1 MKKFF
6 KKNHIWLASWMLLM
20 PLAADAHLS
29 VKMEEAHLSVKME
42 EAHLSASDASRFDA
56 SIPRQKMTLQQC
68 FQLADRQ
75 NLALQTGRK
84 AIEKAQVMQGTAWD
98 LDKTEIAFS
107 QNPASSGDTDNGLT
121 FSQSI
126 EFPTVYTARRNQL
139 KAETQAEK
147 SRLNVTSQQ
156 LRLEIANVYYA
167 MLYQT
172 HRLQIL
178 QQQDSVIQ
186 RYCDVAG
193 KRYKAGEA
201 RQLEFLSADRMRNDN
216 RLEMTKVKNEAEN
229 LQTALMAL
237 LNTTTPVVPAADN
250 LVISQRSPMNAAFN
264 YQQTADA
271 QYQKDLITALD
282 KEVKCAKTGYA
293 PSLSLALR
301 SQLLIDSWDPYHIN
315 RQRFTEGNFFGFEVT
330 VGVPLFYGATKA
342 KVKAAQK
349 DREMAQMA
357 MQQEQREKER
367 DYQQGYRRLQNASQR
382 MEYYS
387 GENMAKAKDI
397 ERLSTLEYENGE
409 ISYVEYASALQEA
422 IDMRLKQAEVVNEYN
437 EAVLAL
443 MALNNSL

>member
-1 MKKFF
+1 MKKFLD
-6 KKNHIWLASWMLLM
+6 KNNIVLASLL
-20 PLAADAHLS
+20 LLTHLS
-29 VKMEEAHLSVKME
+29 
-42 EAHLSASDASRFDA
+42 SAAGVQGFDA
-56 SIPRQKMTLQQC
+56 SIPGEKMTLQQC

-75 NLALQTGRK
+75 NLALQSGRK
-84 AIEKAQVMQGTAWD
+84 AVEKAQVMQGTAWD

-126 EFPTVYTARRNQL
+126 EFPTVYTARRGQL

-178 QQQDSVIQ
+178 LQQDSVIQ
-186 RYCDVAG
+186 RYCDVAA
-193 KRYKAGEA
+193 KRYRAGEA

-250 LVISQRSPMNAAFN
+250 LVISQRSPMNAVFN
-264 YQQTADA
+264 YQQTVNA
-271 QYQKDLITALD
+271 QYQKDLISALD
-282 KEVKCAKTGYA
+282 QEVKCAKTGYA

-349 DREMAQMA
+349 DREVALLA

-367 DYQQGYRRLQNASQR
+367 DYKQGYNRLQNAIKR

-387 GENMAKAKDI
+387 GKNMAKAKDI

>member
-1 MKKFF
+1 MKKFLD
-6 KKNHIWLASWMLLM
+6 KNNIVLASLMLLL
-20 PLAADAHLS
+20 PLSA
-29 VKMEEAHLSVKME
+29 EAHLS
-42 EAHLSASDASRFDA
+42 SASGVQGFDA
-56 SIPRQKMTLQQC
+56 SIPGEKMTLQQC

-75 NLALQTGRK
+75 NLALQSGRK
-84 AIEKAQVMQGTAWD
+84 AVEKAQVMQGTAWD

-178 QQQDSVIQ
+178 LQQDSVIQ

-250 LVISQRSPMNAAFN
+250 LVISQSSPMNAAFN

-271 QYQKDLITALD
+271 QYQKDLISALD
-282 KEVKCAKTGYA
+282 QEVKCAKTGYA

-349 DREMAQMA
+349 DREVAQLA

-367 DYQQGYRRLQNASQR
+367 DYKQGYNRLQNAIKR

>member
-1 MKKFF
+1 MKKFLD
-6 KKNHIWLASWMLLM
+6 KNNIVLASLMLLL
-20 PLAADAHLS
+20 PLSA
-29 VKMEEAHLSVKME
+29 EAHPS
-42 EAHLSASDASRFDA
+42 SASGVQGFDA
-56 SIPRQKMTLQQC
+56 SIPGEKMTLQQC

-75 NLALQTGRK
+75 NLALLSGRK
-84 AIEKAQVMQGTAWD
+84 AVEKAQVMQRTAWD

-126 EFPTVYTARRNQL
+126 EFPTVYSARRGQL

-178 QQQDSVIQ
+178 LQQDSVIQ

-250 LVISQRSPMNAAFN
+250 LVISQSSPMNAAFN

-271 QYQKDLITALD
+271 QYQKDLISALD
-282 KEVKCAKTGYA
+282 QEVKCAKTGYA

-330 VGVPLFYGATKA
+330 MRVPLFYGATKA

-349 DREMAQMA
+349 DREVAQLA

-367 DYQQGYRRLQNASQR
+367 DYKQGYNRLQNAIKR

-422 IDMRLKQAEVVNEYN
+422 IDMRLKQAEVINEYN

>member
-1 MKKFF
+1 MKKFLD
-6 KKNHIWLASWMLLM
+6 KNNIVLASLMLLL
-20 PLAADAHLS
+20 PLSA
-29 VKMEEAHLSVKME
+29 EAHLS
-42 EAHLSASDASRFDA
+42 SASGVQGFDA
-56 SIPRQKMTLQQC
+56 GIPGEKMTLQQC

-75 NLALQTGRK
+75 NLALQSGRK
-84 AIEKAQVMQGTAWD
+84 AVEKAQVMQGTAWD

-126 EFPTVYTARRNQL
+126 EFPTVYTVRRGQL

-271 QYQKDLITALD
+271 QYQKDLISALD
-282 KEVKCAKTGYA
+282 QEVKCAKTGYA

-349 DREMAQMA
+349 DREVALLA

-367 DYQQGYRRLQNASQR
+367 DYKQGYNRLQNAIKR
-382 MEYYS
+382 MEYYN

>member
-1 MKKFF
+1 MKKFLD
-6 KKNHIWLASWMLLM
+6 KNNIVLASLMLLL
-20 PLAADAHLS
+20 PLSA
-29 VKMEEAHLSVKME
+29 EAHLS
-42 EAHLSASDASRFDA
+42 SASGVQGFDA
-56 SIPRQKMTLQQC
+56 SIPGEKMTLQQC

-75 NLALQTGRK
+75 NLALQSGRK
-84 AIEKAQVMQGTAWD
+84 AVEKAQVMQGTAWD

-126 EFPTVYTARRNQL
+126 EFPTVYTARRGQL

-178 QQQDSVIQ
+178 LQQDSVIQ

-250 LVISQRSPMNAAFN
+250 LVISQSSPVNAAFN

-271 QYQKDLITALD
+271 QYQKDLISALD

-349 DREMAQMA
+349 DREVAQLA

-367 DYQQGYRRLQNASQR
+367 DYKQGYNRLQNAIKR

>member
-20 PLAADAHLS
+20 PLATDAHLS
-29 VKMEEAHLSVKME
+29 VKMEEAHLS
-42 EAHLSASDASRFDA
+42 ALDASRFDA
-56 SIPRQKMTLQQC
+56 SIPGEKMTLQQC

-75 NLALQTGRK
+75 NLALQSGRK
-84 AIEKAQVMQGTAWD
+84 AVEKAQVMQGTAWD

-271 QYQKDLITALD
+271 QYQKDLISALD
-282 KEVKCAKTGYA
+282 QEVKCAKTGYA

-349 DREMAQMA
+349 DREVAQLA

-367 DYQQGYRRLQNASQR
+367 DYKQGYNRLRNAIKR

>member
-1 MKKFF
+1 
-6 KKNHIWLASWMLLM
+6 
-20 PLAADAHLS
+20 
-29 VKMEEAHLSVKME
+29 
-42 EAHLSASDASRFDA
+42 
-56 SIPRQKMTLQQC
+56 
-68 FQLADRQ
+68 
-75 NLALQTGRK
+75 
-84 AIEKAQVMQGTAWD
+84 MQGTAWD

-156 LRLEIANVYYA
+156 LRLEIASAYYA

-178 QQQDSVIQ
+178 QQQDSIIQ
-186 RYCDVAG
+186 RYCDVAA

-271 QYQKDLITALD
+271 QYQKDLISALD
-282 KEVKCAKTGYA
+282 QEVKCAKTGYA

-349 DREMAQMA
+349 DREVAQLA

-367 DYQQGYRRLQNASQR
+367 DYKQGYNRLQNAIKR

>member
-1 MKKFF
+1 MKKFLD
-6 KKNHIWLASWMLLM
+6 KNNIVLASLMLLL
-20 PLAADAHLS
+20 PLSA
-29 VKMEEAHLSVKME
+29 EAHLS
-42 EAHLSASDASRFDA
+42 SASGVQGFDA
-56 SIPRQKMTLQQC
+56 SIPGEKMTLQQC

-75 NLALQTGRK
+75 NLALQSGRK
-84 AIEKAQVMQGTAWD
+84 AVEKAQVMQGTAWD

-126 EFPTVYTARRNQL
+126 EFPTVYTARRGQL

-178 QQQDSVIQ
+178 LQQNSVIQ

-250 LVISQRSPMNAAFN
+250 LVIPQSSPVNAAFN

-271 QYQKDLITALD
+271 QYQKDLISALD

-349 DREMAQMA
+349 DREVALLA

-367 DYQQGYRRLQNASQR
+367 DYKQGYNRLQNAIKR

>member
-1 MKKFF
+1 
-6 KKNHIWLASWMLLM
+6 MLLM

-29 VKMEEAHLSVKME
+29 
-42 EAHLSASDASRFDA
+42 SASGVQGFDA
-56 SIPRQKMTLQQC
+56 SIPGEKMTLQQC

-75 NLALQTGRK
+75 NIALQSGRK
-84 AIEKAQVMQGTAWD
+84 AVEKAQVMQGTAWD

-178 QQQDSVIQ
+178 LQQDSVIQ

-250 LVISQRSPMNAAFN
+250 LVISQSSPMNAAFN

-271 QYQKDLITALD
+271 QYQKDLISALD
-282 KEVKCAKTGYA
+282 QEVKCAKTGYA

-349 DREMAQMA
+349 DREVAQLA

-367 DYQQGYRRLQNASQR
+367 DYKQGYNRLQNAIKR

>member
-1 MKKFF
+1 
-6 KKNHIWLASWMLLM
+6 MLLL
-20 PLAADAHLS
+20 PLSA
-29 VKMEEAHLSVKME
+29 EAHLS
-42 EAHLSASDASRFDA
+42 SASGVQGFDA
-56 SIPRQKMTLQQC
+56 SIPGEKMTLQQC

-75 NLALQTGRK
+75 NLALQSGRK
-84 AIEKAQVMQGTAWD
+84 AVEKAQVMQGTAWD

-156 LRLEIANVYYA
+156 LRFEIANVYYA

-178 QQQDSVIQ
+178 LQQDSVIQ

-250 LVISQRSPMNAAFN
+250 LVISQSSSVNAAFN

-271 QYQKDLITALD
+271 QYQKDLISALD

-349 DREMAQMA
+349 DREVAQLA

-367 DYQQGYRRLQNASQR
+367 DYKQGYNRLQNAIKR

-437 EAVLAL
+437 EAVLTL

>member
-1 MKKFF
+1 MKKFLD
-6 KKNHIWLASWMLLM
+6 KNNIVLASLL
-20 PLAADAHLS
+20 LLTHLS
-29 VKMEEAHLSVKME
+29 
-42 EAHLSASDASRFDA
+42 SAAGVQGFDA
-56 SIPRQKMTLQQC
+56 SIPGEKMTLQQC
-68 FQLADRQ
+68 FELADKQ
-75 NLALQTGRK
+75 NIALQTGRK
-84 AIEKAQVMQGTAWD
+84 AVEKAQVMQGTAWD

-126 EFPTVYTARRNQL
+126 EFPTVYTARRGQL

-178 QQQDSVIQ
+178 LQQDSVIQ

-250 LVISQRSPMNAAFN
+250 LVISQRSPVNAAFN

-271 QYQKDLITALD
+271 QYQKDLISALD
-282 KEVKCAKTGYA
+282 QEVKCAKTGYA

-349 DREMAQMA
+349 DREVALLA

-367 DYQQGYRRLQNASQR
+367 DYKQGYNRMQNAIKR

>member
-1 MKKFF
+1 MKKFLD
-6 KKNHIWLASWMLLM
+6 KNNIVLASLL
-20 PLAADAHLS
+20 LLTHLS
-29 VKMEEAHLSVKME
+29 
-42 EAHLSASDASRFDA
+42 SAAGVQGFDA
-56 SIPRQKMTLQQC
+56 SIPGEKMTLQQC
-68 FQLADRQ
+68 FELADKQ
-75 NLALQTGRK
+75 NIALQTGRK
-84 AIEKAQVMQGTAWD
+84 AVEKAQVMQGTAWN

-186 RYCDVAG
+186 RYCDVAA

-271 QYQKDLITALD
+271 QYQKDLISALD
-282 KEVKCAKTGYA
+282 QEVKCAKTGYA

-349 DREMAQMA
+349 DREVALLA

-367 DYQQGYRRLQNASQR
+367 DYKQGYNRLQNAIKR

-397 ERLSTLEYENGE
+397 ERLSTQEYENGE

>member
-6 KKNHIWLASWMLLM
+6 KKNQVWLASLMLLL
-20 PLAADAHLS
+20 PLSA
-29 VKMEEAHLSVKME
+29 EAHLS
-42 EAHLSASDASRFDA
+42 SASGVQGFDA
-56 SIPRQKMTLQQC
+56 SIPGEKMTLQQC

-75 NLALQTGRK
+75 NLALQSGRK
-84 AIEKAQVMQGTAWD
+84 AVEKAQVMQGTAWD

-126 EFPTVYTARRNQL
+126 EFPTVYTARRGQL

-178 QQQDSVIQ
+178 LQQDSVIQ
-186 RYCDVAG
+186 RYCDVAA
-193 KRYKAGEA
+193 KRYRAGEA

-250 LVISQRSPMNAAFN
+250 LVIPQSSPMNAAFN

-271 QYQKDLITALD
+271 QYQKDLISALD
-282 KEVKCAKTGYA
+282 QEVKCAKTGYA

-301 SQLLIDSWDPYHIN
+301 SQLLIDNWDPYHIN

-349 DREMAQMA
+349 DREVAQLA

-367 DYQQGYRRLQNASQR
+367 DYKQGYNRLQNAIKR

>member
-1 MKKFF
+1 
-6 KKNHIWLASWMLLM
+6 MLLL
-20 PLAADAHLS
+20 PLSA
-29 VKMEEAHLSVKME
+29 EAHLS
-42 EAHLSASDASRFDA
+42 SAAGVQGFDA
-56 SIPRQKMTLQQC
+56 SIPGEKMTLQQC

-75 NLALQTGRK
+75 NIALQSGRK
-84 AIEKAQVMQGTAWD
+84 AVEKAQVMQGTAWD

-126 EFPTVYTARRNQL
+126 EFPTVYSARRGQL

-271 QYQKDLITALD
+271 QYQKDLISALD
-282 KEVKCAKTGYA
+282 QEVKCAKTGYA

-349 DREMAQMA
+349 DREVALLA

-367 DYQQGYRRLQNASQR
+367 DYKQGYNRLQNAIKR

>member
-1 MKKFF
+1 
-6 KKNHIWLASWMLLM
+6 MLLL
-20 PLAADAHLS
+20 PLSA
-29 VKMEEAHLSVKME
+29 EAHLS
-42 EAHLSASDASRFDA
+42 SASGVQGFDA
-56 SIPRQKMTLQQC
+56 SIPGEKMTLQQC

-75 NLALQTGRK
+75 NLALLSGRK
-84 AIEKAQVMQGTAWD
+84 AVEKAQVMQRTAWD

-126 EFPTVYTARRNQL
+126 EFPTVYTARRGQL

-178 QQQDSVIQ
+178 LQQDSVIQ

-250 LVISQRSPMNAAFN
+250 LVIPQRSPMNAAFN

-271 QYQKDLITALD
+271 QYQKDLISALD

-349 DREMAQMA
+349 DREVAQLA
-357 MQQEQREKER
+357 MLQEQRKKER
-367 DYQQGYRRLQNASQR
+367 DYKQGYNRLQNAIKR
-382 MEYYS
+382 MEYSS

>member
-1 MKKFF
+1 MKKFLD
-6 KKNHIWLASWMLLM
+6 KNNIVLASLMLLL
-20 PLAADAHLS
+20 PLSA
-29 VKMEEAHLSVKME
+29 EAHLS
-42 EAHLSASDASRFDA
+42 SASGVQGFDA
-56 SIPRQKMTLQQC
+56 SIPGEKMTLQQC

-75 NLALQTGRK
+75 NLALQSGRK
-84 AIEKAQVMQGTAWD
+84 AVEKAQVMQGTAWD
-98 LDKTEIAFS
+98 LNKTEIAFS

-156 LRLEIANVYYA
+156 LRLEIASAYYA

-178 QQQDSVIQ
+178 LQQDSVIQ
-186 RYCDVAG
+186 RYCDVAA
-193 KRYKAGEA
+193 KRYRAGEA

-250 LVISQRSPMNAAFN
+250 LVISQSSPMNAVFN

-282 KEVKCAKTGYA
+282 QEVKCAKTGYA

-349 DREMAQMA
+349 DREVALLA

-367 DYQQGYRRLQNASQR
+367 DYKQGYNRLQNVIKR

-397 ERLSTLEYENGE
+397 ERLSILEYENGE

>member
-1 MKKFF
+1 MKKFLD
-6 KKNHIWLASWMLLM
+6 KNNIVLASLMLLL
-20 PLAADAHLS
+20 PLSA
-29 VKMEEAHLSVKME
+29 EAHLS
-42 EAHLSASDASRFDA
+42 SASGVQGFDA
-56 SIPRQKMTLQQC
+56 SIPGEKMTLQQC

-75 NLALQTGRK
+75 NLALQSGRK
-84 AIEKAQVMQGTAWD
+84 AVEKAQVMQRTAWD

-156 LRLEIANVYYA
+156 LRFEIANVYYA

-178 QQQDSVIQ
+178 LQQDSVIQ
-186 RYCDVAG
+186 RYCDVAA
-193 KRYKAGEA
+193 KRYRAGEA

-250 LVISQRSPMNAAFN
+250 LVIPQSSPVNAAFN

-271 QYQKDLITALD
+271 QYQKDLISALD
-282 KEVKCAKTGYA
+282 QEVKCAKTGYA

-349 DREMAQMA
+349 DREVAQLA

-367 DYQQGYRRLQNASQR
+367 DYKQGYNRLQNAIKR

-422 IDMRLKQAEVVNEYN
+422 IDMRLKLAEVVNEYN

>member
-1 MKKFF
+1 MKKFLD
-6 KKNHIWLASWMLLM
+6 KNNIVLASLL
-20 PLAADAHLS
+20 LLTHLS
-29 VKMEEAHLSVKME
+29 
-42 EAHLSASDASRFDA
+42 SAAGVQGFDA
-56 SIPRQKMTLQQC
+56 SIPGEKMTLQQC
-68 FQLADRQ
+68 FELADKQ
-75 NLALQTGRK
+75 NIALQTGRK
-84 AIEKAQVMQGTAWD
+84 AVEKAQVMQGTAWN

-186 RYCDVAG
+186 RYCDVAA

-250 LVISQRSPMNAAFN
+250 LVISQSSPMNAAFN

-271 QYQKDLITALD
+271 QYQKDLISALD
-282 KEVKCAKTGYA
+282 QEVKCAKTGYA

-349 DREMAQMA
+349 DREVALLA

-367 DYQQGYRRLQNASQR
+367 DYKQGYNRLQNAIRR

>member
-1 MKKFF
+1 
-6 KKNHIWLASWMLLM
+6 MLLL
-20 PLAADAHLS
+20 PLSA
-29 VKMEEAHLSVKME
+29 EAHLS
-42 EAHLSASDASRFDA
+42 SASGVQGFDA
-56 SIPRQKMTLQQC
+56 SIPGEKMTLQQC

-75 NLALQTGRK
+75 NLALQSGRK
-84 AIEKAQVMQGTAWD
+84 AVEKAQVMQGTAWD

-126 EFPTVYTARRNQL
+126 EFPTVYTARRGQL

-250 LVISQRSPMNAAFN
+250 LVISQRSPVNAAFN

-271 QYQKDLITALD
+271 QYQKDLISALD
-282 KEVKCAKTGYA
+282 QEVKCAKTGYA

-349 DREMAQMA
+349 DREVALLA

-367 DYQQGYRRLQNASQR
+367 DYKQGYNRLQNAIKR

>member
-1 MKKFF
+1 MKKFLD
-6 KKNHIWLASWMLLM
+6 KNNIVLASLL
-20 PLAADAHLS
+20 LLTHLS
-29 VKMEEAHLSVKME
+29 
-42 EAHLSASDASRFDA
+42 SAAGVQGFDA
-56 SIPRQKMTLQQC
+56 SIPGEKMTLQQC

-75 NLALQTGRK
+75 NLALQSGRK
-84 AIEKAQVMQGTAWD
+84 AVEKAQVMQGTAWD

-156 LRLEIANVYYA
+156 LRLEIASAYYA

-178 QQQDSVIQ
+178 LQQDSVIQ
-186 RYCDVAG
+186 RYCDVAA

-250 LVISQRSPMNAAFN
+250 LVISQSSPMNAAFN

-271 QYQKDLITALD
+271 QYQKDLISALD
-282 KEVKCAKTGYA
+282 QEVKCAKTGYA

-349 DREMAQMA
+349 DREVALLA

-367 DYQQGYRRLQNASQR
+367 DYKQGYNRLQNAIKR

-437 EAVLAL
+437 EAVIAL

>member
-1 MKKFF
+1 MKKFLD
-6 KKNHIWLASWMLLM
+6 KNNIVLASLL
-20 PLAADAHLS
+20 LLTHLS
-29 VKMEEAHLSVKME
+29 
-42 EAHLSASDASRFDA
+42 SAAGVQGFDA
-56 SIPRQKMTLQQC
+56 SIPGEKMTLQQC

-75 NLALQTGRK
+75 NLALQSGRK
-84 AIEKAQVMQGTAWD
+84 AVEKAQVMQGTAWD

-250 LVISQRSPMNAAFN
+250 LVISQSSPMNAAFN

-349 DREMAQMA
+349 DREVALLA

-367 DYQQGYRRLQNASQR
+367 DYKQGYNRLQNAIKR

>member
-1 MKKFF
+1 MKKFLD
-6 KKNHIWLASWMLLM
+6 KNNIVLASLMLLL
-20 PLAADAHLS
+20 PLSA
-29 VKMEEAHLSVKME
+29 EAHLS
-42 EAHLSASDASRFDA
+42 SASGVQGFDA
-56 SIPRQKMTLQQC
+56 SIPGEKMTLQQC

-75 NLALQTGRK
+75 NLALQSGRK
-84 AIEKAQVMQGTAWD
+84 AVEKAQVMQGTAWD

-126 EFPTVYTARRNQL
+126 EFPTVYTARRGQL

-172 HRLQIL
+172 RRLQIL
-178 QQQDSVIQ
+178 LQQDSVIQ

-250 LVISQRSPMNAAFN
+250 LVIPQRSPMNAAFN

-271 QYQKDLITALD
+271 QYQKDLISALD

-330 VGVPLFYGATKA
+330 VGIPLFYGATKA

-349 DREMAQMA
+349 DREVALLA

-367 DYQQGYRRLQNASQR
+367 DYKQGYNRLQNAIKR

>member
-1 MKKFF
+1 
-6 KKNHIWLASWMLLM
+6 MLLM
-20 PLAADAHLS
+20 PLAADA
-29 VKMEEAHLSVKME
+29 
-42 EAHLSASDASRFDA
+42 SRFDA
-56 SIPRQKMTLQQC
+56 SIPGEKMTLQQC

-75 NLALQTGRK
+75 NLALQSGRK
-84 AIEKAQVMQGTAWD
+84 AVEKAQVMQGTAWD

-156 LRLEIANVYYA
+156 LRLEIASAYYA

-250 LVISQRSPMNAAFN
+250 LLISQSSPMNAAFN

-271 QYQKDLITALD
+271 QYQKDLISALD
-282 KEVKCAKTGYA
+282 QEVKCAKTGYA

-349 DREMAQMA
+349 DREVALLA

-367 DYQQGYRRLQNASQR
+367 DYKQGYNRLQNAIKR

-443 MALNNSL
+443 MALNNTL

>member
-1 MKKFF
+1 
-6 KKNHIWLASWMLLM
+6 MLLL
-20 PLAADAHLS
+20 PLSA
-29 VKMEEAHLSVKME
+29 EAHLS
-42 EAHLSASDASRFDA
+42 SASGVQGFDA
-56 SIPRQKMTLQQC
+56 SIPGEKMTLQQC

-75 NLALQTGRK
+75 NLALQSGRK
-84 AIEKAQVMQGTAWD
+84 AVEKAQVMQRTAWD

-178 QQQDSVIQ
+178 LQQDSVIQ

-271 QYQKDLITALD
+271 QYQKDLISALD

-349 DREMAQMA
+349 DREVALLA

-367 DYQQGYRRLQNASQR
+367 DYKQGYNRLQNAIKR

>member
-1 MKKFF
+1 MKKFLD
-6 KKNHIWLASWMLLM
+6 KNNIVLASLL
-20 PLAADAHLS
+20 LLTHLS
-29 VKMEEAHLSVKME
+29 
-42 EAHLSASDASRFDA
+42 SAAGVQGFDA
-56 SIPRQKMTLQQC
+56 SIPGEKMTLQQC

-75 NLALQTGRK
+75 NLALQSGRK
-84 AIEKAQVMQGTAWD
+84 AVEKAQVMQGTAWD

-126 EFPTVYTARRNQL
+126 EFPTVYTARRGQL

-178 QQQDSVIQ
+178 LQQDSVIQ
-186 RYCDVAG
+186 RYCDVAA

-271 QYQKDLITALD
+271 QYQKDLISALD
-282 KEVKCAKTGYA
+282 QEVKCAKTGYA

-349 DREMAQMA
+349 DREVALLA

-367 DYQQGYRRLQNASQR
+367 DYKQGYNRLQNAIKR

>member
-1 MKKFF
+1 MKKFLD
-6 KKNHIWLASWMLLM
+6 KNNIVLASLL
-20 PLAADAHLS
+20 LLTHFSSAAG
-29 VKMEEAHLSVKME
+29 VQG
-42 EAHLSASDASRFDA
+42 FDA
-56 SIPRQKMTLQQC
+56 SIPGEKMTLQQC

-75 NLALQTGRK
+75 NLALQSGRK
-84 AIEKAQVMQGTAWD
+84 AVEKAQVMQGTAWN

-156 LRLEIANVYYA
+156 LRLEIASAYYA

-178 QQQDSVIQ
+178 LQQDSVIQ
-186 RYCDVAG
+186 RYCDVAE

-250 LVISQRSPMNAAFN
+250 LVISQSSPMNAVFN

-271 QYQKDLITALD
+271 QYQKDLISALD
-282 KEVKCAKTGYA
+282 QEVKCAKTGYA

-349 DREMAQMA
+349 DREVAQLA

-367 DYQQGYRRLQNASQR
+367 DYKQGYNRLQNAIKR

>member
-1 MKKFF
+1 MKKFLD
-6 KKNHIWLASWMLLM
+6 KNNIVLASLL
-20 PLAADAHLS
+20 LFTHLS
-29 VKMEEAHLSVKME
+29 
-42 EAHLSASDASRFDA
+42 SASGVQGFDA
-56 SIPRQKMTLQQC
+56 SIPGEKMTLQQC

-75 NLALQTGRK
+75 NLALQSGRK
-84 AIEKAQVMQGTAWD
+84 AVEKAQVMQATAWN

-126 EFPTVYTARRNQL
+126 EFPTVYTARRGQL

-186 RYCDVAG
+186 RYCDVAA
-193 KRYKAGEA
+193 KRYRAGEA

-237 LNTTTPVVPAADN
+237 LNTTKPVVPAADN
-250 LVISQRSPMNAAFN
+250 LVISQSSPMNAVFN

-271 QYQKDLITALD
+271 QYQKDLISALD
-282 KEVKCAKTGYA
+282 QEVKCAKTGFA

-349 DREMAQMA
+349 DREVAQLA

-367 DYQQGYRRLQNASQR
+367 DYKQGYNRLQNAIKR

>member
-1 MKKFF
+1 MKKFLD
-6 KKNHIWLASWMLLM
+6 KNNIVLASLMLLL
-20 PLAADAHLS
+20 PLSA
-29 VKMEEAHLSVKME
+29 EAHLS
-42 EAHLSASDASRFDA
+42 SASGVQGFDA
-56 SIPRQKMTLQQC
+56 GIPGEKMTLQQC

-75 NLALQTGRK
+75 NLALQSGRK
-84 AIEKAQVMQGTAWD
+84 AVEKAQVMQGTAWD

-126 EFPTVYTARRNQL
+126 EFPTVYTARRGQL

-172 HRLQIL
+172 RRLQIL
-178 QQQDSVIQ
+178 LQQDSVIQ

-237 LNTTTPVVPAADN
+237 LNTTSPVVPAADN

-271 QYQKDLITALD
+271 QYQKDLISALD

-330 VGVPLFYGATKA
+330 VGIPLFYGTTKA

-349 DREMAQMA
+349 DREVALLA

-367 DYQQGYRRLQNASQR
+367 DYKQGYNRLQNAIKR

>member
-1 MKKFF
+1 MKKFLD
-6 KKNHIWLASWMLLM
+6 KNNIVLASLL
-20 PLAADAHLS
+20 LLTHLS
-29 VKMEEAHLSVKME
+29 
-42 EAHLSASDASRFDA
+42 SAAGVQGFDA
-56 SIPRQKMTLQQC
+56 SIPGEKMTLQQC
-68 FQLADRQ
+68 FELADKQ
-75 NLALQTGRK
+75 NIALQTGRK
-84 AIEKAQVMQGTAWD
+84 AVEKAQVMQGTAWN

-167 MLYQT
+167 LLYQT

-186 RYCDVAG
+186 RYCDVAA

-271 QYQKDLITALD
+271 QYQKDLISALD
-282 KEVKCAKTGYA
+282 QEVKCAKTGYA

-349 DREMAQMA
+349 DREVALLA

-367 DYQQGYRRLQNASQR
+367 DYKQGYNRLQNAIKR

>member
-1 MKKFF
+1 MKKFLD
-6 KKNHIWLASWMLLM
+6 KNNIVLASLL
-20 PLAADAHLS
+20 LFTQLS
-29 VKMEEAHLSVKME
+29 
-42 EAHLSASDASRFDA
+42 SASGVQGFDA
-56 SIPRQKMTLQQC
+56 SIPGEKMTLQQC

-75 NLALQTGRK
+75 NLALQSGRK
-84 AIEKAQVMQGTAWD
+84 AVEKAQVMQATAWN

-126 EFPTVYTARRNQL
+126 EFPTVYTARRGQL

-167 MLYQT
+167 LLYQT

-178 QQQDSVIQ
+178 LQQDSVIQ
-186 RYCDVAG
+186 RYCDVAA
-193 KRYKAGEA
+193 KRYRAGEA

-250 LVISQRSPMNAAFN
+250 LVISQSTPMNAVFN

-271 QYQKDLITALD
+271 QYQKDLISALD
-282 KEVKCAKTGYA
+282 QEVKCAKTGYA

-349 DREMAQMA
+349 DREVAQLA

-367 DYQQGYRRLQNASQR
+367 DYKQGYNRLQNAIKR

>member
-1 MKKFF
+1 MKKFLD
-6 KKNHIWLASWMLLM
+6 KNNIVLASLMLLL
-20 PLAADAHLS
+20 PLSA
-29 VKMEEAHLSVKME
+29 EAHLS
-42 EAHLSASDASRFDA
+42 SASGVQGFDA
-56 SIPRQKMTLQQC
+56 SIPGEKMTLQQC

-75 NLALQTGRK
+75 NIALQSGRK
-84 AIEKAQVMQGTAWD
+84 AVEKAQVMQGTAWD

-178 QQQDSVIQ
+178 LQQDSVIQ

-250 LVISQRSPMNAAFN
+250 LVIPQSSPMNAAFN

-271 QYQKDLITALD
+271 QYQKDLISALD

-349 DREMAQMA
+349 DREVAQLA

-367 DYQQGYRRLQNASQR
+367 DYKQGYNRLQNAIKR

>member
-1 MKKFF
+1 MKKFLD
-6 KKNHIWLASWMLLM
+6 KNNIVLASLMLLL
-20 PLAADAHLS
+20 PLSA
-29 VKMEEAHLSVKME
+29 EAHLS
-42 EAHLSASDASRFDA
+42 SASGVQGFDA
-56 SIPRQKMTLQQC
+56 SIPGEKMTLQQC

-75 NLALQTGRK
+75 NLALQSGRK
-84 AIEKAQVMQGTAWD
+84 AIEKAQVMQRTAWD

-126 EFPTVYTARRNQL
+126 EFPTVYTARRGQL

-178 QQQDSVIQ
+178 LQQDSVIQ
-186 RYCDVAG
+186 RYCDVAA

-250 LVISQRSPMNAAFN
+250 LVISQSSPMNAAFN

-271 QYQKDLITALD
+271 QYQKDLISALD
-282 KEVKCAKTGYA
+282 QEVKCAKTGYA

-349 DREMAQMA
+349 DREVAQLA

-367 DYQQGYRRLQNASQR
+367 DYKQGYNRLQNAIKR

>member
-1 MKKFF
+1 MKKFLD
-6 KKNHIWLASWMLLM
+6 KNNIVLASLLLLL
-20 PLAADAHLS
+20 PLSA
-29 VKMEEAHLSVKME
+29 EAHLS
-42 EAHLSASDASRFDA
+42 SASGVQGFDA
-56 SIPRQKMTLQQC
+56 SIPGEKMTLQQC
-68 FQLADRQ
+68 FELADKQ
-75 NLALQTGRK
+75 NIALQTGRK
-84 AIEKAQVMQGTAWD
+84 AVEKAQVMQGTAWD

-186 RYCDVAG
+186 RYCDVAA
-193 KRYKAGEA
+193 KRYRAGEA

-271 QYQKDLITALD
+271 QYQKDLISALD
-282 KEVKCAKTGYA
+282 QEVKCAKTGYA

-349 DREMAQMA
+349 DREVAQLA
-357 MQQEQREKER
+357 MLQEQRKKER
-367 DYQQGYRRLQNASQR
+367 DYKQGYNRLQNAIKR

>member
-1 MKKFF
+1 MKKFLD
-6 KKNHIWLASWMLLM
+6 KNNIVLASLL
-20 PLAADAHLS
+20 LLTHLS
-29 VKMEEAHLSVKME
+29 
-42 EAHLSASDASRFDA
+42 SAAGVQGFDA
-56 SIPRQKMTLQQC
+56 SIPGEKMTLQQC

-75 NLALQTGRK
+75 NLALQSGRK
-84 AIEKAQVMQGTAWD
+84 AVEKAQVMQGTAWD

-156 LRLEIANVYYA
+156 LRLEIASAYYA

-178 QQQDSVIQ
+178 LQQDSVIQ

-271 QYQKDLITALD
+271 QYQKDLISALD
-282 KEVKCAKTGYA
+282 QEVKCAKTGYA

-349 DREMAQMA
+349 DREVALLA

-367 DYQQGYRRLQNASQR
+367 DYKQGYNRLQNAIKR

>member
-1 MKKFF
+1 
-6 KKNHIWLASWMLLM
+6 MLLM
-20 PLAADAHLS
+20 PLAADAHLPVKAS
-29 VKMEEAHLSVKME
+29 VHLSAKADAHLSV
-42 EAHLSASDASRFDA
+42 SDASRFDA
-56 SIPRQKMTLQQC
+56 SIPGQKMTLQQC
-68 FQLADRQ
+68 FELADKQ

-84 AIEKAQVMQGTAWD
+84 AIEKAQVMQGTAWN

-126 EFPTVYTARRNQL
+126 EFPTVYTARRGQL

-156 LRLEIANVYYA
+156 LRLEIASAYYA

-178 QQQDSVIQ
+178 LQQDSVIQ

-271 QYQKDLITALD
+271 QYQKDLISALD
-282 KEVKCAKTGYA
+282 QEVKCAKTGYA

-349 DREMAQMA
+349 DREVALLA

-367 DYQQGYRRLQNASQR
+367 DYKQGYNRLQNAIKR

-387 GENMAKAKDI
+387 GENLAKAKDI

>member
-1 MKKFF
+1 MKKFLD
-6 KKNHIWLASWMLLM
+6 KNNIVLASLL
-20 PLAADAHLS
+20 LLTHLS
-29 VKMEEAHLSVKME
+29 
-42 EAHLSASDASRFDA
+42 SAAGVQGFDA
-56 SIPRQKMTLQQC
+56 SIPGEKMTLQQC

-75 NLALQTGRK
+75 NLALQSGRK
-84 AIEKAQVMQGTAWD
+84 AVEKAQVMQGTAWD

-126 EFPTVYTARRNQL
+126 EFPTVYTARRGQL

-178 QQQDSVIQ
+178 LQQDSVIQ

-193 KRYKAGEA
+193 KRYRAGEA

-250 LVISQRSPMNAAFN
+250 LVIPQSSPMNAAFN
-264 YQQTADA
+264 YQQTADG

-349 DREMAQMA
+349 NREVAQLA

-367 DYQQGYRRLQNASQR
+367 DYKQGYNRLQNAIKR

>member
-1 MKKFF
+1 
-6 KKNHIWLASWMLLM
+6 MLLL
-20 PLAADAHLS
+20 PLSA
-29 VKMEEAHLSVKME
+29 EAHLS
-42 EAHLSASDASRFDA
+42 SASGVQGFDA
-56 SIPRQKMTLQQC
+56 SIPGEKMTLQQC

-75 NLALQTGRK
+75 NLALQSGRK
-84 AIEKAQVMQGTAWD
+84 AVEKAQVMQGTAWD

-126 EFPTVYTARRNQL
+126 EFPTVYTARRGQL

-178 QQQDSVIQ
+178 LQQDSVIQ

-250 LVISQRSPMNAAFN
+250 LVISQRSPVNAAFN

-349 DREMAQMA
+349 DREVALLA

-367 DYQQGYRRLQNASQR
+367 DYKQGYNRLQNAIKR

-409 ISYVEYASALQEA
+409 ISYVEYTSALQEA
-422 IDMRLKQAEVVNEYN
+422 IDMRLKQAEVINEYN

>member
-6 KKNHIWLASWMLLM
+6 KKNHIWFASWMLLM
-20 PLAADAHLS
+20 PLAADAHLPVKAS
-29 VKMEEAHLSVKME
+29 VHLSAKAD
-42 EAHLSASDASRFDA
+42 AHLSASDASRFDA
-56 SIPRQKMTLQQC
+56 SIPGEKMTLQQC

-75 NLALQTGRK
+75 NLALQSGRK
-84 AIEKAQVMQGTAWD
+84 AVEKAQVMQATAWD

-126 EFPTVYTARRNQL
+126 EFPTVYTARRRQL

-271 QYQKDLITALD
+271 QYQKDLISALD
-282 KEVKCAKTGYA
+282 QEVKCAKTGYA

-349 DREMAQMA
+349 DREVALLA

-367 DYQQGYRRLQNASQR
+367 DYKQGYNRLQNAIKR

-422 IDMRLKQAEVVNEYN
+422 IDMRLKLAEVVNEYN